1 MNRTTRGGLLAVVS
15 VLCLLAAWQIIALMR
30 SDAAL
35 DRGDPATSLRLRH
48 ANPEALSRLATA
60 RIEAGDLAGAE
71 GFANR
76 LLEAAP
82 ADGRGYRLLA
92 QVAEARGQQD
102 RTAALYA
109 IAARRAPGD
118 LQARA
123 WLAQHALATGHYRVA
138 LQHIDRVLRMSG
150 QAQGRLFPV
159 LAKLAED
166 AEFADALSQVLASR
180 PPWRDGLLATLHAV
194 DQPGTRAADQVLTG
208 LQRRNALDPKT
219 SQAWIEALIRQGRW
233 GEAFARWA
241 RPHVAAGRRL
251 PLLFNGDFAYEP
263 QDAGFD
269 WRIPSVA
276 GALVSIEPVESGG
289 ALHLRFLG
297 RRVPGG
303 PLASHALMLAPGE
316 YQLKW
321 RERMDALR
329 ADEGLSWRVS
339 CAGQPQPLAEAD
351 STLGSHPWKVQLLT
365 FTVPAGDCVGQ
376 WLHLSSTGDA
386 GAGQVMSGDAWYSA
400 LQLTKEGG

>member
-1 MNRTTRGGLLAVVS
+1 MNRMTRGGLLAGVAALS
-15 VLCLLAAWQIIALMR
+15 LLAASQILALMR

-35 DRGDPATSLRLRH
+35 DRGDPAAALRLRP
-48 ANPEALSRLATA
+48 ANPEALVRLATA
-60 RIEAGDLAGAE
+60 RFAAGDLKGAE
-71 GFANR
+71 GLVRR
-76 LLEAAP
+76 LLQAAP

-109 IAARRAPGD
+109 IAARRAPRD

-123 WLAQHALATGHYRVA
+123 WLAQHALAAGDYPEA
-138 LQHIDRVLRMSG
+138 LEHIDRVLRTSG
-150 QAQGRLFPV
+150 GAQARLFPV

-166 AEFADALSQVLASR
+166 PGFADALAQVLARR

-194 DQPGTRAADQVLTG
+194 DQPGTRAADQVLVG
-208 LQRRNALDPKT
+208 LQRRKALDPDT

-241 RPHVAAGRRL
+241 GPHVAAGRSL

-263 QDAGFD
+263 QGAGFD

-276 GALVSIEPVESGG
+276 GVLVSIEPRESGG

-303 PLASHALMLAPGE
+303 PLATHALMLAPGP
-316 YQLKW
+316 YQLQW
-321 RERMDALR
+321 RERMDAMR
-329 ADEGLSWRVS
+329 ADQGLAWRVS
-339 CAGQPQPLAEAD
+339 CAGQAQPLAAAE
-351 STLGSHPWKVQLLT
+351 SSMGSRAWLQRTIV
-365 FTVPAGDCVGQ
+365 FTVPASGCEGQ
-376 WLHLSSTGDA
+376 WLQLASTGNADA
-386 GAGQVMSGDAWYSA
+386 GQMVSGDAWYGA
-400 LQLTKEGG
+400 MQLAKQ